1 MNVLER
7 FTPSVKRHW
16 LFLIAGVLWGA
27 VGVMLCS
34 RAVGWL
40 APESTGH
47 ALLFA
52 LIGIA
57 AGAAIYRFK
66 FSKLAEKNI
75 KRIDHLRERESILAF
90 QAAWTYVLIAFMMG
104 LGIALRHSA
113 IPKDYLAVLYTG
125 IGLGMLLASLRYYA
139 HVGGNTA

>member
-7 FTPSVKRHW
+7 VTPSVERRW

-40 APESTGH
+40 VPESAGH
-47 ALLFA
+47 ALPLA
-52 LIGIA
+52 IVGIA
-57 AGAAIYRFK
+57 AGVVIYRFK
-66 FSKLAEKNI
+66 FSKLAQKNI
-75 KRIDHLRERESILAF
+75 KRIDHLGERESILAF
-90 QAAWTYVLIAFMMG
+90 QAAWTYVLIVFMMG

-113 IPKDYLAVLYTG
+113 IPKPYLAVLYAG
-125 IGLGMLLASLRYYA
+125 IGLGMLLASLHYYP
-139 HVGGNTA
+139 HVGAAH